1 MEVSELIK
9 AFEDHNDE
17 FLKFDRIPIDRRY
30 SNRPDLNA
38 FMLLDD
44 LLTADN
50 SDMVSAAEHEE
61 IYLQP
66 SLEVLSEIAQ
76 VEDVIDLIRCGVMLD
91 KGTDSLKMFV

>member
-50 SDMVSAAEHEE
+50 SDMVSAAEH
-61 IYLQP
+61 
-66 SLEVLSEIAQ
+66 A
-76 VEDVIDLIRCGVMLD
+76 LD
-91 KGTDSLKMFV
+91 AASASGLNSARSNRAWR